1 MLAADKP
8 ASQNTAYKDE
18 WLTPPEIIEALG
30 PFDLD
35 PCAPI
40 MRPWDTA
47 ARHFTLKD
55 DGLMQPWEGHVWLN
69 PPYGKHTW
77 KWLNR
82 LALHGQGITII
93 FARTET
99 EGFQRFVWGAAD
111 AVLFIKGRVRFYHV
125 DGTRGGTPGA
135 PSVLAAYG
143 AENVRRLARCDIPG
157 SFLMLK

>member
-1 MLAADKP
+1 MHAADKP
-8 ASQNTAYKDE
+8 ASQNPTYKDE

-40 MRPWDTA
+40 VRPRDTA
-47 ARHFTLKD
+47 ARHFTLED
-55 DGLMQPWEGHVWLN
+55 DGLMQPWEGRVWLN

-99 EGFQRFVWGAAD
+99 EGFQRFVWGLRLPFFSSRAGCDSTTLTELGAA
-111 AVLFIKGRVRFYHV
+111 LQGRRLCWRPTGRKMSAGWSAATF
-125 DGTRGGTPGA
+125 
-135 PSVLAAYG
+135 LAA
-143 AENVRRLARCDIPG
+143 
-157 SFLMLK
+157 S